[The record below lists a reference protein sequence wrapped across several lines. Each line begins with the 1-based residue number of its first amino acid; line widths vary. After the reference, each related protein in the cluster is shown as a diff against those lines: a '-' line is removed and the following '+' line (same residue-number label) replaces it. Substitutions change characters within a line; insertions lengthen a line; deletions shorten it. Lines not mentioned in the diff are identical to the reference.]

1 MSNRTAA
8 FSSWMDSH
16 AEGGKIKSMYTT
28 GDDLVTYEFPDK
40 ATVIEWQE
48 QVLKVKSHAT
58 DGVALSEKHGWT
70 NNEVAADIYKWFSRV
85 RKIEENYGASMVP
98 PDIMRSVQNNND
110 LLVEWEYKP
119 IKIGEG
125 CKPPSNDGCQLLE
138 VLKGPKD

>member
-8 FSSWMDSH
+8 ISSWMDSH
-16 AEGGKIKSMYTT
+16 AEGGKTKSMYTT

-70 NNEVAADIYKWFSRV
+70 NNE
-85 RKIEENYGASMVP
+85 G
-98 PDIMRSVQNNND
+98 Q
-110 LLVEWEYKP
+110 
-119 IKIGEG
+119 GG
-125 CKPPSNDGCQLLE
+125 GGCQQRSE
-138 VLKGPKD
+138 G